1 MTEHVFLAEIHFG
14 FSYDALM
21 YRSFNVSLLAICIF
35 VAGPASS
42 FAQTATPPSED
53 TSSKEALLGQ
63 LTTLRD
69 SFVSQV
75 KAEGFQPSLPPP
87 TIVLDNPP
95 SYGRYED
102 DKNLLHIAA
111 WAALAPEDQARF
123 SRVAAMLG
131 GGQTGEQ
138 TFDDGV
144 HHWVFVHELSH
155 WWQACQHKTGE
166 NHYSVEY
173 GANRIAA
180 AYWRLKDP
188 AFMERTAKRMATV
201 YEAMPNPIPEGQS
214 PQTYFNEN
222 YEKLGPT
229 PAYRWYQYSMVL
241 KIQAE
246 KPPPALL
253 QTLQHPT
260 Y

>member
-1 MTEHVFLAEIHFG
+1 MCRGI
-14 FSYDALM
+14 SYSRRM
-21 YRSFNVSLLAICIF
+21 YRGFYAHLMAICIF
-35 VAGPASS
+35 VAASASS
-42 FAQTATPPSED
+42 SAQTAIPPSAG
-53 TSSKEALLGQ
+53 TSSSETLMGQ
-63 LTTLRD
+63 LIALRD
-69 SFVSQV
+69 SFVNQI

-95 SYGRYED
+95 SYGTYENE
-102 DKNLLHIAA
+102 KNVLHIAD

-138 TFDDGV
+138 IFEEGV

-201 YEAMPNPIPEGQS
+201 YAAIPNPIPEGQS
-214 PQTYFNEN
+214 PQTYFNDN

-229 PAYRWYQYSMVL
+229 PAYRWYQDSMVL

-246 KPPPALL
+246 KPIPSFL

-260 Y
+260 YQ

>member
-1 MTEHVFLAEIHFG
+1 M
-14 FSYDALM
+14 
-21 YRSFNVSLLAICIF
+21 
-35 VAGPASS
+35 
-42 FAQTATPPSED
+42 
-53 TSSKEALLGQ
+53 GQ
-63 LTTLRD
+63 LITLRD
-69 SFVSQV
+69 SFVNQV

-87 TIVLDNPP
+87 TVVLDNPP
-95 SYGRYED
+95 SYGNYEG

-111 WAALAPEDQARF
+111 WAALTPEDQARF

-138 TFDDGV
+138 TFEEGV
-144 HHWVFVHELSH
+144 HHWVFVHELGH

-180 AYWRLKDP
+180 AFWRLKDP
-188 AFMERTAKRMATV
+188 TFMERTAKNMATV
-201 YEAMPNPIPEGQS
+201 YAAMPNPIPEGQS
-214 PQTYFNEN
+214 PQAYFNDN

-241 KIQAE
+241 KVQAE
-246 KPPPALL
+246 EPLPSLL
-253 QTLQHPT
+253 QALQHPT
-260 Y
+260 YQ